1 MGIAYL
7 RKSVWILKKFQA
19 TIFVLKKINI
29 KKKVGFV
36 FKIQTL
42 FTKVLILLLL
52 LELVVIN
59 VLSLL
64 RLCTVDCFN
73 KDITVNRM
81 DFNEYFQNNPIIIN
95 EIQKLQNY
103 FPATWIE
110 TNNQT
115 SKDLELTP
123 LGQQKGFFTAHVSVK
138 GGGLTSQAKAVRLAI
153 ARAASQIG
161 D

>member
-52 LELVVIN
+52 LQLVVIN

-64 RLCTVDCFN
+64 RLCTVEIVLIKILLLMKWKN
-73 KDITVNRM
+73 YR
-81 DFNEYFQNNPIIIN
+81 IIS
-95 EIQKLQNY
+95 QQLGLKQTTKLQK
-103 FPATWIE
+103 I
-110 TNNQT
+110 
-115 SKDLELTP
+115 
-123 LGQQKGFFTAHVSVK
+123 
-138 GGGLTSQAKAVRLAI
+138 
-153 ARAASQIG
+153 
-161 D
+161 